1 MNFKLVFGLLIT
13 SLLLFPAPSEAFNLS
28 QSICEFIAAD
38 DKKRLRKL
46 QKTNKFKFR
55 KIFKSVR
62 CNNDNILIFAARRN
76 ANNVGELLIKK
87 LPKNVIAEN
96 MAELEGLSATLAE
109 IAKKRAG

>member
-1 MNFKLVFGLLIT
+1 MHFKLTI
-13 SLLLFPAPSEAFNLS
+13 LLLATFLLVVPTESEAYNLS

-76 ANNVGELLIKK
+76 ANDVGELLIKK
-87 LPKNVIAEN
+87 LPKKIIAEN
-96 MAELEGLSATLAE
+96 MGELEGLSATLAE